1 MASGIY
7 SITNKAD
14 GKRYIG
20 RSVDISRRKRD
31 HLKALR
37 EGKNSSRHLQL
48 AWNKWGE
55 KSFIFEVVEECPP
68 EDIVQ
73 REAHWIQTYE
83 TTHPDKGYNL
93 KAEDGSG
100 SWCLTDAAKQHLSDV
115 HKKRYRSNPDLS
127 QADSERAKQMHRDGR
142 WKTIRQRTQ
151 EQQESWYSS
160 QTTEEIR
167 SLRSENAK
175 NQNLAGLL
183 PWTDE
188 RREEWRQK
196 FSGEGNPC
204 YGKPLPDERK
214 QKISESLKGRP
225 APKPPGFGEKIA
237 EARRKYWAERKAKA
251 QATSD
256 SCDE

>member
-20 RSVDISRRKRD
+20 RTVDLARRKRD
-31 HLKALR
+31 HFKSLR
-37 EGKNSSRHLQL
+37 EGKSSSRHLQL

-55 KSFIFEVVEECPP
+55 QSFTFDVIEECPAQL
-68 EDIVQ
+68 IVE
-73 REAHWIQTYE
+73 REAHWIAE
-83 TTHPDKGYNL
+83 HGTTDPTLGYNL
-93 KAEDGSG
+93 KAEDGTG
-100 SWCLTDAAKQHLSDV
+100 SWCLTEEARQHLSEI
-115 HKKRYRSNPDLS
+115 HKQRYKDKPELA

-151 EQQESWYSS
+151 EQQDSWYVA
-160 QTTEEIR
+160 QTTDEIR

-175 NQNLAGLL
+175 KQKLAEIL

-188 RREEWRQK
+188 RREEWRER

-204 YGKPLPDERK
+204 YGKPLPEERK
-214 QKISESLKGRP
+214 QKISESLRGKP

-237 EARRKYWAERKAKA
+237 AARRKYWAERKAKA
-251 QATSD
+251 ARD

>member
-7 SITNKAD
+7 SITNKED

-55 KSFIFEVVEECPP
+55 ESFIFEIVEECPP

-100 SWCLTDAAKQHLSDV
+100 SWCLTDAAKQHLSEIRV
-115 HKKRYRSNPDLS
+115 EWHKHHPERSEVYR
-127 QADSERAKQMHRDGR
+127 ERAKQMHESSGWRSIDKR
-142 WKTIRQRTQ
+142 TPDEREVWLQTQR
-151 EQQESWYSS
+151 
-160 QTTEEIR
+160 TEEIR
-167 SLRSENAK
+167 RLRSENAK
-175 NQNLAGLL
+175 KSKLSESL

-204 YGKPLPDERK
+204 YGKPLPEERK
-214 QKISESLKGRP
+214 QKISESLMGKP

-237 EARRKYWAERKAKA
+237 EARRKYWAERKAKV
-251 QATSD
+251 QATRD